1 MQVFRVKEGKKG
13 GRGAHS
19 FSGLRKP
26 TEKECTTHF
35 QCVVKPS
42 CYFLI
47 LCYCGWMAVLT
58 ASAQFMPPQGNVADG
73 NVKFVD
79 ITHAAGIDFIH
90 NTGAF
95 GQKYLPETMGSGCAF
110 IDYDTDG
117 WQDILLV
124 NGKDW
129 AGRVGTRPTPT
140 KRQTMAL
147 YRNNHDSTFTDV
159 TEAAGLAIPLY
170 GMGVAVADYDND
182 GAPDIYISCL
192 EADRLFQNR
201 GDGTFVDITQTAGIH
216 NPGFG
221 TSCAWFDYNK
231 DGHLDVYVANYVE
244 WTRETDL
251 FCTLDGI
258 HKSYCTP
265 ESYTGQS
272 SKLFRNRGDGTFLD
286 VSRIA
291 RIEDKTSKS
300 LGVCIFDYNGDG
312 WPDIFEAN
320 DTQPNKLYQNNG
332 DGTFIEVG
340 MLAGIAYNESGI
352 ATGAMGIDAAD
363 YDRSGRES
371 LVIGNFSNEML
382 NLYHNEGDFFIDDA
396 PVAQIGNATLLTLT
410 FACFFFDFDLDGNL
424 DIFTANGHVET
435 DISAIQSEVTYA
447 QPPHLFHN
455 KGTDGTFTEVRQKV
469 GTDLAKPIVGRGAA
483 YGDIDNDGD
492 WDLLVTTSNGP
503 AHLFRNDG
511 GNRNGWIKIQLL
523 GRKSNRDGIG
533 AHIRVTSAMGT
544 QTRTVKS
551 GSSYCSQS
559 ELTAIFGIGRGYEP
573 LQSRG
578 KIPTTNPSHI
588 IEKIEVVWPSGVVTT
603 RQNVKPNQLIR
614 IEENTP

>member
-1 MQVFRVKEGKKG
+1 MDLSLKMKHTLHPAREVSNLDNHTLHPAREVSNLDNHTLHPTREVSNLASYMLIFCC
-13 GRGAHS
+13 S
-19 FSGLRKP
+19 LLFSLN
-26 TEKECTTHF
+26 T
-35 QCVVKPS
+35 V
-42 CYFLI
+42 
-47 LCYCGWMAVLT
+47 
-58 ASAQFMPPQGNVADG
+58 AQPLPQ
-73 NVKFVD
+73 FTD
-79 ITHAAGIDFIH
+79 ITHEADIDFVH

-129 AGRVGTRPTPT
+129 EGEPTQ

-147 YRNNHDSTFTDV
+147 YRNDRDGTFTDV
-159 TEAAGLAIPLY
+159 TETAGLATPLY
-170 GMGVAVADYDND
+170 GIGVAVADYDND
-182 GAPDIYISCL
+182 GDRDIYISTL
-192 EADRLFQNR
+192 ETDRLFQNN
-201 GDGTFVDITQTAGIH
+201 GDGTYVDVTEAAGIH

-231 DGHLDVYVANYVE
+231 DGHLDLYVANYVD
-244 WTRETDL
+244 WSRENDL

-258 HKSYCTP
+258 NKSYCTP

-272 SKLFRNRGDGTFLD
+272 SKLFRNRGDGTFAD

-291 RIEDKTSKS
+291 RIEDNTSKS
-300 LGVCIFDYNGDG
+300 LGVCIFDYNADG
-312 WPDIFEAN
+312 LPDIFEAN

-332 DGTFIEVG
+332 DGTFIESG
-340 MLAGIAYNESGI
+340 MLAGIAYNESGV

-363 YDRSGRES
+363 YDRIGKES

-396 PVAQIGNATLLTLT
+396 PVAHIGNATLLTLT

-424 DIFTANGHVET
+424 DIFTANGHVEN
-435 DISAIQSEVTYA
+435 DINAIQTQVTYA

-455 KGTDGTFTEVRQKV
+455 DSQGKFTDVLHKV
-469 GTDLAKPIVGRGAA
+469 GADLAKPMVGRGGA

-503 AHLFRNDG
+503 AHLFRNED
-511 GNRNGWIKIQLL
+511 GNRNAWIKIQLV
-523 GRKSNRDGIG
+523 GRTSNRDGIG
-533 AHIRVTSAMGT
+533 AQIRITSALGT

-559 ELTAIFGIGRGYEP
+559 ELTAIFGINDDP
-573 LQSRG
+573 
-578 KIPTTNPSHI
+578 I
-588 IEKIEVVWPSGVVTT
+588 IQTIEVKWPSGAVST
-603 RQNVKPNQLIR
+603 RKHVKPNQQIR
-614 IEENTP
+614 IEEF

>member
-1 MQVFRVKEGKKG
+1 MKN
-13 GRGAHS
+13 
-19 FSGLRKP
+19 LL
-26 TEKECTTHF
+26 TTL
-35 QCVVKPS
+35 
-42 CYFLI
+42 LI
-47 LCYCGWMAVLT
+47 SICCGT
-58 ASAQFMPPQGNVADG
+58 AFAQSLPQWT
-73 NVKFVD
+73 D
-79 ITHAAGIDFIH
+79 ITRAAGIDFVH

-95 GQKYLPETMGSGCAF
+95 GAKYLPETMGSGCAF
-110 IDYDTDG
+110 LDYDTDG

-129 AGRVGTRPTPT
+129 PGHPTGKP
-140 KRQTMAL
+140 QTMAL
-147 YRNNHDSTFTDV
+147 YRNNGDSTFTDV
-159 TEAAGLAIPLY
+159 TAAVGLAVPLY

-182 GAPDIYISCL
+182 ADPDIYISCL
-192 EADRLFQNR
+192 GEDKLFQNQ
-201 GDGTFVDITQTAGIH
+201 GNGIFLDVTETAGIH

-221 TSCAWFDYNK
+221 TSCAWFDYNR
-231 DGHLDVYVANYVE
+231 DGHLDIYVANYVE
-244 WTRETDL
+244 WRIENDI
-251 FCTLDGI
+251 FCTLDGTN
-258 HKSYCTP
+258 KSYCTP
-265 ESYTGQS
+265 ESYTGQA
-272 SKLFRNRGDGTFLD
+272 SKLFTNRGDGTFLD

-291 RIEDKTSKS
+291 RIEDNTSKS

-332 DGTFIEVG
+332 DGTFIEAG
-340 MLAGIAYNESGI
+340 MLAGIAYNENGI

-396 PVAQIGNATLLTLT
+396 PVAHIGHASLLTLT

-435 DISAIQSEVTYA
+435 DINAIQSEVTYA

-455 KGTDGTFTEVRQKV
+455 QANGTFTDVLTDVLTNV
-469 GTDLAKPIVGRGAA
+469 GADLGKRVVGRGAA

-503 AHLFRNDG
+503 AYLFRNDG
-511 GNRNGWIKIQLL
+511 GNRNAWLKISLI
-523 GRKSNRDGIG
+523 GHTSNRDGIG
-533 AHIRVTSAMGT
+533 AQLRVTSALGT

-559 ELTAIFGIGRGYEP
+559 ELTAVFGFGEASEARID
-573 LQSRG
+573 
-578 KIPTTNPSHI
+578 
-588 IEKIEVVWPSGVVTT
+588 KIEVRWPSGALNTLE
-603 RQNVKPNQLIR
+603 NIEPNQHLH
-614 IEENTP
+614 IEESAP